1 MAYQTGDSILDD
13 HYNAFVAGDPFG
25 SSTEFPFSI
34 NRTAG
39 VGFGTT
45 GLNLTEIDRVSAGD
59 TITAAQWSALL
70 GRITN
75 LANHYGSSITSG
87 SSVSTGD
94 PLSAITTLTTD
105 LQTVYYAVKNGTTPA
120 GGTITETSKLTPTN
134 AGIASGQG
142 IQCIQTVTFAGGDEA
157 RAFFNAGGQ
166 LQIQMSA
173 SGGSGIEDTRF
184 LNMVAIAGKIRLGG
198 QSTTRVAGSGT
209 TYTDVTPPTG
219 SPSVLDTAGYYGLT
233 NTYQTIF
240 LATMGEMVG
249 YDNYTSAFMK
259 VEAKTDGSHADARG
273 NTGNVIYLRTTVD
286 YGSATGGDGGT
297 LNAIESTYTCTLTER
312 AANAT
317 QLGAVPGFGTPVYA
331 DVSFS
336 DGNF

>member
-13 HYNAFVAGDPFG
+13 HYNAFVAGDAFG
-25 SSTEFPFSI
+25 SSTEFPNSI
-34 NRTAG
+34 NTLTG
-39 VGFGTT
+39 VGYGDR
-45 GLNLTEIDRVSAGD
+45 GYNLTPIDRVSAGD
-59 TITAAQWSALL
+59 TITAAQWTALL
-70 GRITN
+70 GRMTN
-75 LANHYGSSITSG
+75 MANHTGSSITAA

-94 PLSAITTLTTD
+94 PIAAIAAITADLVTLKD
-105 LQTVYYAVKNGTTPA
+105 NRLNQASDAVR
-120 GGTITETSKLTPTN
+120 TETSKLTPTN
-134 AGIASGQG
+134 AGITAGQG

-173 SGGSGIEDTRF
+173 SGGSGVEDTRF
-184 LNMVAIAGKIRLGG
+184 LNMVAIAGKIRLGARA
-198 QSTTRVAGSGT
+198 TTRVAGSGT

-219 SPSVLDTAGYYGLT
+219 SPSVLDSAGYYGLT
-233 NTYQTIF
+233 NVYQTIF

-259 VEAKTDGSHADARG
+259 IEAKTDGSHADARG
-273 NTGNVIYLRTTVD
+273 NTGNVIYLKTTVD
-286 YGSATGGDGGT
+286 YGSSGGGDGGT

-312 AANAT
+312 APNST
-317 QLGAVPGFGTPVYA
+317 QLGATPGFGTPAYA
-331 DVSFS
+331 TVSFL

>member
-25 SSTEFPFSI
+25 TSTEFPNNI
-34 NRTAG
+34 NKLTG
-39 VGFGTT
+39 VGDGTY
-45 GLNLTEIDRVSAGD
+45 GYNLTEIDRVSAGD
-59 TITAAQWSALL
+59 TITAAQWTALL
-70 GRITN
+70 GRMTN
-75 LANHYGSSITSG
+75 MANHTGAAITAS

-94 PLSAITTLTTD
+94 PIAAIAAITADLVTLKD
-105 LQTVYYAVKNGTTPA
+105 NRLNQASDAVR
-120 GGTITETSKLTPTN
+120 TETSKLTPTN
-134 AGIASGQG
+134 AGITSGQG

-184 LNMVAIAGKIRLGG
+184 LNMVAIAGKIRLGAL
-198 QSTTRVAGSGT
+198 STTRVAGSGT

-219 SPSVLDTAGYYGLT
+219 TPSVLDSAGYYGLN
-233 NTYQTIF
+233 NTYKTIF

-273 NTGNVIYLRTTVD
+273 NTGNVITFRTTVD

-297 LNAIESTYTCTLTER
+297 LNAIESTYTCTLSER
-312 AANAT
+312 APNST
-317 QLGAVPGFGTPVYA
+317 QLGATPGFGTPTYA
-331 DVSFS
+331 TTSFL